1 MKKLGITWNLA
12 LLVMLCACN
21 EEQPNASMSDEQSR
35 EVRFTS
41 TVETA
46 MTRAAGAAWTTGDRI
61 GVYMLK
67 SGETL
72 AQGSLLGEG
81 AYVTNAGDGN
91 FVSATNTPL
100 EYPEDG
106 SAVDF
111 IAYYPYQEDVVS
123 PYIYNINVAD
133 QTDPEKIDLLYS
145 ENLTGRDLS
154 SPTGNLQFYH
164 QLSTLVLKLKGENLT
179 GVQVEISGLPTKA
192 TFALADGTLTVDEA
206 STADIIMYT
215 NADAA
220 EVSAMLIPQM
230 LDGALSLRMTLGG
243 KTKEFQVSIQDN
255 ELKAGERYT
264 FTVNVTNTGDIS
276 GGDEP
281 ITAAYESWFET
292 PLITD
297 AQLNDD
303 NLMYVVH
310 DMPVGWDSS
319 RSTETPRN
327 YSMLYDKTLKFAYWV
342 AYPLFSACLG
352 ESGRSNA
359 WDYDPVMS
367 TSFQVNLSKAFEEYP
382 LYDRGHQIPSAD
394 RTRTRTL
401 NATTYYYTNMTPQV
415 GQGMN
420 QSIWANLEDA
430 VRDWASGIDTL
441 YVVTGAM
448 PPASNVDY
456 TSKGM
461 AIPEYYFKALARKIS
476 GTYRC
481 VAFKLDNKAY
491 SGTDYNQGRMTVDE
505 LEELTGFDFFPALE
519 KQGMDESTVD
529 SSWN

>member
-81 AYVTNAGDGN
+81 EYVTNAGDGN

-145 ENLTGRDLS
+145 KNLTGRDLS

-179 GVQVEISGLPTKA
+179 GVQVEISGLPTQA
-192 TFALADGTLTVDEA
+192 TFALTDGTLTVDDA
-206 STADIIMYT
+206 STADITMYT
-215 NADAA
+215 NADAT
-220 EVSAMLIPQM
+220 EVSAVLIPQM

-281 ITAAYESWFET
+281 IAAAYESWFET

-297 AQLNDD
+297 EQLNDD
-303 NLMYVVH
+303 NLMYVIH
-310 DMPVGWDSS
+310 DMPNGWKTPN
-319 RSTETPRN
+319 STRALRN

-342 AYPLFSACLG
+342 AYPLFSACVG
-352 ESGRSNA
+352 NQDRTDDWG
-359 WDYDPVMS
+359 YDPAVP
-367 TSFQVNLSKAFEEYP
+367 TSFQANLNKGFSEN
-382 LYDRGHQIPSAD
+382 YDRGHQIPSGD
-394 RTRTRTL
+394 RTCDYDT
-401 NATTYYYTNMTPQV
+401 NASTFYYTNMTPQV

-420 QSIWANLEDA
+420 QSIWVALESA
-430 VRDWASGIDTL
+430 VRDKWMSGIDTL

-481 VAFKLDNKAY
+481 VAFKLDNRVY

>member
-145 ENLTGRDLS
+145 KNLTGRDLS

-179 GVQVEISGLPTKA
+179 GVQVEISGLPTQA
-192 TFALADGTLTVDEA
+192 TFALADGTLTVDDA
-206 STADIIMYT
+206 STGDITMYT
-215 NADAA
+215 NADAT
-220 EVSAMLIPQM
+220 EVSAVLIPQI
-230 LDGALSLRMTLGG
+230 LTEPLSLTMTLNG
-243 KTKEFQVSIQDN
+243 KTQNFNVTIKDN
-255 ELKAGERYT
+255 ELKAGERYS
-264 FTVNVTNTGDIS
+264 FTANVSDAGGGVDIPAA
-276 GGDEP
+276 EYEHWYETP
-281 ITAAYESWFET
+281 AITAE
-292 PLITD
+292 
-297 AQLNDD
+297 QLADD
-303 NLMYVVH
+303 NLQYVVH
-310 DMPVGWDSS
+310 KMENGWTDKVSGKS
-319 RSTETPRN
+319 LRN
-327 YSMLYDKTLKFAYWV
+327 YSLLYDKSLRISYWV
-342 AYPLFSACLG
+342 AYPLFTACL
-352 ESGRSNA
+352 SGVDRKDN
-359 WDYDPVMS
+359 YGFDPLVDS
-367 TSFQVNLSKAFEEYP
+367 RFQTDLSGGSYGGS
-382 LYDRGHQIPSAD
+382 YSRGHQLPSAD
-394 RTRTRTL
+394 RLCSRASNTSTF
-401 NATTYYYTNMTPQV
+401 YSTNITPQNSN
-415 GQGMN
+415 MN
-420 QSIWANLEDA
+420 SGIWQQLENK
-430 VRDWASGIDTL
+430 VRGWASAMDTV

-448 PPASNVDY
+448 PPKSNVPKIKE
-456 TSKGM
+456 T
-461 AIPEYYFKALARKIS
+461 AIPEYYFKAVARKVS

-481 VAFKLDNKAY
+481 IAFRFDNKAEANN
-491 SGTDYNQGRMTVDE
+491 SSLSEGRMTVDE

-519 KQGMDESTVD
+519 KQYGMDESTVD